1 MKIGV
6 SSYSFSRLVGSGQMT
21 QLDVVAKTKAM
32 GFDFIEFS
40 GLSLPAG
47 EPAIPGADPGER
59 TLVGAL
65 ASSIWA
71 PVMAAE
77 VPA

>member
-47 EPAIPGADPGER
+47 E
-59 TLVGAL
+59 TLETF
-65 ASSIWA
+65 A
-71 PVMAAE
+71 P
-77 VPA
+77 